1 MKDMKDQNKAY
12 KKRGMEWLIA
22 FFVAVALCAVIFGFF
37 WNQWYAALGATIGGG
52 LYCLTNF
59 IKLRRMT
66 PEQFA
71 AYRKKER
78 MDYDERAAMISG
90 KSCAAAL
97 SAVLIAACAE
107 YGFFA
112 VFYENAVARRAVFSL
127 LILGCAVLLVAHK
140 IYSERL

>member
-1 MKDMKDQNKAY
+1 MKDMKDQNNAY
-12 KKRGMEWLIA
+12 KKRGMEWLTA
-22 FFVAVALCAVIFGFF
+22 FFVAAALSAVIFGLF
-37 WNQWYAALGATIGGG
+37 WDKWYAALGAVISGG

-66 PEQFA
+66 PEQFE
-71 AYRKKER
+71 AYRKKAK

-97 SAVLIAACAE
+97 SAVLVAACAE

-112 VFYENAVARRAVFSL
+112 VFYEDAVARRAVFSL
-127 LILGCAVLLVAHK
+127 LILGCAVLLIAHK
-140 IYSERL
+140 VYSEKL